1 MHNKVLVDNVI
12 KMELL
17 EKTGLNIQPYF
28 ALGNT
33 RFLKH
38 LFCKILRL

>member
-1 MHNKVLVDNVI
+1 MLNTALEDTVI
-12 KMELL
+12 EMELL
-17 EKTGLNIQPYF
+17 GKTDLNIQPYF

-38 LFCKILRL
+38 LF